1 VSGKS
6 RQVKKATRVVQLYV
20 GGDWDLVDEYNRL
33 DAERQNPKTMA
44 GTDRTR
50 LDELAVAIAED
61 TMSFRFEA
69 LGRRSLQKLLDEHPP
84 REGKV
89 NVFGQPENF
98 NEDTATAELIRR
110 CLKDPDLPPKDLDE
124 LLDEEL
130 SDGQYE
136 RLSDA
141 VWSINRRSIDVPL
154 SLTAS
159 TNRRSTGDA

>member
-33 DAERQNPKTMA
+33 DGTAAKTLA
-44 GTDRTR
+44 GKDRSR
-50 LDELAVAIAED
+50 LDELAAQIAED

-84 REGKV
+84 REGKPRDQMLG
-89 NVFGQPENF
+89 FA
-98 NEDTATAELIRR
+98 EDTATAELVRR

-136 RLSDA
+136 KLSDA
-141 VWSINRRSIDVPL
+141 VWSINRRSIDIPL

-159 TNRRSTGDA
+159 TNHRTSGDE

>member
-6 RQVKKATRVVQLYV
+6 RQVKKATRTVQLYV

-33 DAERQNPKTMA
+33 DQDAAKTLA
-44 GTDRTR
+44 GKDRSR
-50 LDELAVAIAED
+50 LDELAARIAED

-69 LGRRSLQKLLDEHPP
+69 LGRRSLQKLIDEHPP
-84 REGKV
+84 RDGKPRDQML
-89 NVFGQPENF
+89 GF
-98 NEDTATAELIRR
+98 NEDTATAELVRR

-124 LLDEEL
+124 LLDEDL

-136 RLSDA
+136 KLSDA
-141 VWSINRRSIDVPL
+141 VWSINRRSIDIPL

-159 TNRRSTGDA
+159 TNHRSTGDE

>member
-1 VSGKS
+1 
-6 RQVKKATRVVQLYV
+6 
-20 GGDWDLVDEYNRL
+20 
-33 DAERQNPKTMA
+33 
-44 GTDRTR
+44 
-50 LDELAVAIAED
+50 LAAQIAEE

-69 LGRRSLQKLLDEHPP
+69 LGRRSLQKLIDEHPP
-84 REGKV
+84 RDGKLRDQ
-89 NVFGQPENF
+89 GLGF

-136 RLSDA
+136 KLSTA
-141 VWSINRRSIDVPL
+141 VWSINRRSIDIPL

-159 TNRRSTGDA
+159 TNRRSTGDE

>member
-6 RQVKKATRVVQLYV
+6 RQVKKATRTVHLYV

-33 DAERQNPKTMA
+33 DGTAAKTLA
-44 GTDRTR
+44 GKDRTR
-50 LDELAVAIAED
+50 LDDLAAQVAED

-69 LGRRSLQKLLDEHPP
+69 LGRRSLQKLIDEHPP
-84 REGKV
+84 RDGKTRDQML
-89 NVFGQPENF
+89 GF
-98 NEDTATAELIRR
+98 NEDTATAELVRR

-136 RLSDA
+136 KLSDA
-141 VWSINRRSIDVPL
+141 VWSINRRSIDIPL

-159 TNRRSTGDA
+159 TNHRSTGDE